1 MPSSDHVGLEVVL
14 TLVCP
19 LSPWSLRQEDEDEDE
34 DAAEGLDDAELK
46 DQLLQAQASM
56 SQPIPADV
64 HAEEASDKERPPP
77 VDTSVP
83 SPTMSPEVASPAAWE
98 GAWDEEHMQPSL
110 DQQESFNRDSLARSG
125 EVHPNPLH
133 LSKSVSVPDRLGAWE
148 DDRASPTPHTGPSHV
163 VIETGTPP
171 LPCSSFCG
179 VLTRPRVCGA
189 ETRKIELQVLS
200 HTMVLDDGPA
210 GEDGEGDTPPV
221 LSLSSSD
228 PHSAPGGLAMATQ
241 SLPRAAAVKRAQSQG
256 LDGRRRIRA
265 SKALFEQVGH
275 AHM

>member
-1 MPSSDHVGLEVVL
+1 M
-14 TLVCP
+14 
-19 LSPWSLRQEDEDEDE
+19 
-34 DAAEGLDDAELK
+34 
-46 DQLLQAQASM
+46 
-56 SQPIPADV
+56 
-64 HAEEASDKERPPP
+64 
-77 VDTSVP
+77 
-83 SPTMSPEVASPAAWE
+83 
-98 GAWDEEHMQPSL
+98 
-110 DQQESFNRDSLARSG
+110 
-125 EVHPNPLH
+125 
-133 LSKSVSVPDRLGAWE
+133 
-148 DDRASPTPHTGPSHV
+148 
-163 VIETGTPP
+163 
-171 LPCSSFCG
+171 
-179 VLTRPRVCGA
+179 LTRPRVFGA

-210 GEDGEGDTPPV
+210 GEEGEGDTPPV